1 MKTKLFFINKSFLL
15 FVLIFNLSMNVI
27 NAQSNG
33 TINVPVD
40 VIKDKI
46 RGGLLGQILGN
57 LNGLP
62 HEWKYIDEPGNV
74 DKYIPSLPDGARTDD
89 DTDFEWVYIFEM
101 QKNRNIFLSPEQLST
116 LWKTRINSRIWCS
129 NQYARYLMDINIQ
142 PPYTGFQLI
151 NPWAEF
157 NISGQF
163 LCETFGLIAPVMPQT
178 AAKIALNYTTVAID
192 GEPAQT
198 TQMFTAMIA
207 SAFIENDVEK
217 ILDAG
222 IDALDKNS
230 KVLQVCMDIQKWYK
244 QNPKDWKATRQLLKI
259 KYTQEDGRIR
269 DTNGFELNTGAVIAA
284 LLYGNGNFSESLR
297 LAFNFGWDADCNA
310 ATVGTIVGVMYG
322 YKKMLDSNNN
332 WQIVD
337 RYKNTTRDGMPL
349 DETITSFS
357 DRIIELFE
365 LVNEQNGGLKIL
377 ENNTWFYKI
386 PSEKPI
392 PMAAINSMN
401 SKEEFLPSIIE
412 GIHSEKRE
420 EMAKAVYLSI
430 CLDLN
435 TELARKY
442 PKKWEKACYYLSG
455 YWKII
460 NNLFYVKRPSNEFE
474 SMKRLRNKFEIAGF
488 KALKNS
494 FDNKELWTDMEAW
507 KDPDIL
513 Y

>member
-1 MKTKLFFINKSFLL
+1 MKDINS
-15 FVLIFNLSMNVI
+15 
-27 NAQSNG
+27 QSKV

-74 DKYIPSLPDGARTDD
+74 EVYTPSLPDGARTDD
-89 DTDFEWVYIFEM
+89 DTDFEWVYIYEM
-101 QKNRNIFLSPEQLST
+101 QKTRNIFLFPEQLSM
-116 LWKTRINSRIWCS
+116 LWITRINNRIWCS
-129 NQYARYLMDINIQ
+129 NQYARYLMDIGIQ
-142 PPYTGFQLI
+142 PPYTGSQIL

-157 NISGQF
+157 NIAGQF
-163 LCETFGLIAPVMPQT
+163 LSETFGLIAPAMPQT
-178 AAKIALNYTTVAID
+178 GAKIALNYTTVAID

-207 SAFIENDVEK
+207 SAFTENDVEK
-217 ILDAG
+217 ILADG

-230 KVLQVCMDIQKWYK
+230 KVLQVCMDIQKWHN
-244 QNPKDWKATRQLLKI
+244 QNPKDWKATRNLLKI
-259 KYTQEDGRIR
+259 KYTQEKGKIR

-284 LLYGNGNFSESLR
+284 LLYGNGDFSESLK

-337 RYKNTTRDGMPL
+337 RYQNTTRDNMPL

-365 LVNEQNGGLKIL
+365 LVNEQNGGFKVL
-377 ENNTWFYKI
+377 ENNIWFYQI
-386 PSEKPI
+386 STEKPTPI
-392 PMAAINSMN
+392 AALNSIKVKN
-401 SKEEFLPSIIE
+401 ELLPYITE
-412 GIHSEKRE
+412 GIQSEKRE
-420 EMAKAVYLSI
+420 AMAKAAYISI
-430 CLDLN
+430 CLGIN
-435 TELARKY
+435 KEVAQKY
-442 PKKWEKACYYLSG
+442 PQKWDKACYYLSG

-474 SMKRLRNKFEIAGF
+474 SMQQLRKKFKTAGF
-488 KALKNS
+488 KAMKKGY
-494 FDNKELWTDMEAW
+494 DNKELWNDMEIW
-507 KDPDIL
+507 KNPNIL